1 MCDFPYEDQA
11 RSGLPVPD
19 GLDLADT
26 AVYMAL
32 RGLYAFYQ
40 LGMISKEA
48 ASAEKLKLRK
58 LADDV
63 RRRREYESNLADIRR
78 YLIYQ
83 TEAARA
89 EFRLYP
95 SIERG
100 FALCTAIDNAKI
112 SYYQRTRD
120 QSQAALLPGEDGP
133 NE

>member
-11 RSGLPVPD
+11 RSGLPVPA

-48 ASAEKLKLRK
+48 ASAEKQRLKK
-58 LADDV
+58 LADEV
-63 RRRREYESNLADIRR
+63 RRQREYESRLADIRR
-78 YLIYQ
+78 YLLYQ

-89 EFRLYP
+89 HFRLSP
-95 SIERG
+95 SIEHG
-100 FALCTAIDNAKI
+100 FALCTAIDNAKAL
-112 SYYQRTRD
+112 YCKHEQRKKDVAEVQTTK
-120 QSQAALLPGEDGP
+120 
-133 NE
+133 